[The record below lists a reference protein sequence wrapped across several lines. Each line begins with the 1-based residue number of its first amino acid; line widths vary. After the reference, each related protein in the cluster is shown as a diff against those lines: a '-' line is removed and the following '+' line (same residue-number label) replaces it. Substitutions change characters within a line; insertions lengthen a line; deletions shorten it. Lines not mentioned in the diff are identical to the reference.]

1 MTKETLEKAKQLENN
16 ISNLEFLLNKMNNK
30 EIAELTSNEVFKD
43 NLNQIGISFVK
54 NDDFELCK
62 SVIIENYTLTPNI
75 KSLIMDFYNQLYQLV
90 KKEIND
96 AYSEMIKL

>member
-16 ISNLEFLLNKMNNK
+16 ISNLELLLNKMNNK
-30 EIAELTSNEVFKD
+30 EIAELTSAEVFKD

-54 NDDFELCK
+54 NDDFESVK
-62 SVIIENYTLTPNI
+62 SVIIEYYTLTPNI